1 MNTSKTLS
9 KQGSSHIKTVFLAG
23 SILFV
28 IILLGFF
35 MTTSRT
41 ATSEDP
47 DGFNRLIDSSSP
59 YLLKHAENPVDWY
72 EWGDEAL
79 EKAKREDKLIFL
91 SIGYTACHW
100 CNELESECF
109 EHQDFAD
116 VINPRYVAI
125 KVDREQRPDL
135 DDIYMQ
141 AAISFRGSGGWP
153 NNVFLTPDLNPV
165 YAIGYQKRE
174 VFKNILLSVDK
185 QWKEDREKIR
195 ESGEMITRELKAHL
209 ERGGEF
215 ENTAKL
221 SMSAITNYMDK
232 KDGGFG
238 SSTKFPMTS
247 ALEFI
252 LTEAL
257 DDTFLITTLDNMAGR
272 GMYDHVGGGFHRYSV
287 DKEWAVPH
295 FEKMLY
301 DNALLARL
309 YARAALILNKPEYGE
324 VARQTLKFIERELMN
339 DEGGFVSSLDADSE
353 GGEGAYYIWSLDD
366 IKAADVDPRF
376 AEDYGVSEE
385 GNVFDI
391 VVTENGAEQHPTGK
405 SALSRKNEHSHKESL
420 SKLYEARKSRSRPP
434 LDDKVVASWH
444 ALTIS
449 AFAIAGVA
457 LDDPNLIT
465 RAEKGA
471 RFTLEKLKFSHNWRN
486 GMASGAANLE
496 DHAFAAMAFWNL
508 FEATGRDEYFA
519 EAIKYVNRAKL
530 LFSAGDGG
538 YYTVEPSP
546 DLIARP
552 RAGDDNP
559 LPSGAAV
566 LARVDWRLSAALDDS
581 SRKKDSIKTAQHLI
595 GVMGGANLQGGEAMI
610 LHQET
615 SNERVE
621 VVYAFA
627 EDEKKKLEWLRKG
640 FTRRWGVVKIPLGA
654 SSISPILSEG
664 RLPVTETRAYVC
676 RDTICLIPSATP
688 DEVTTRIE
696 SLDGA

>member
-1 MNTSKTLS
+1 MS
-9 KQGSSHIKTVFLAG
+9 GSTILVGQSGNRIKVALLAG
-23 SILFV
+23 SIILA
-28 IILLGFF
+28 ILLLGLF
-35 MTTSRT
+35 MMTARTTI
-41 ATSEDP
+41 P
-47 DGFNRLIDSSSP
+47 DGFNRLAKSSSP
-59 YLLKHAENPVDWY
+59 YLLKHAQNPVDWY

-100 CNELESECF
+100 CNELERECF

-165 YAIGYQKRE
+165 YAVGYQKRE
-174 VFKNILLSVDK
+174 VFKNILLSVNK
-185 QWKEDREKIR
+185 QWNEDREKIR
-195 ESGEMITRELKAHL
+195 ESGKMITRELKAHL

-215 ENTAKL
+215 TKSPKL
-221 SMSAITNYMDK
+221 AMSAITNYMDRE
-232 KDGGFG
+232 DGGFG
-238 SSTKFPMTS
+238 SNTKFPMTS
-247 ALEFI
+247 ILEFI
-252 LTEAL
+252 LTEGL
-257 DDTFLITTLDNMAGR
+257 DDKFLQTTLDNMAGR

-287 DKEWAVPH
+287 DKEWAIPH

-324 VARQTLKFIERELMN
+324 VARQTLIFIERELMN
-339 DEGGFVSSLDADSE
+339 DEGGFLSSLDADSE
-353 GGEGAYYIWSLDD
+353 GGEGAYYTWSQDD
-366 IKAADVDPRF
+366 IKAVGVDPRF
-376 AEDYGVSEE
+376 AEDYGVTKE

-391 VVTENGAEQHPTGK
+391 VVTEKGAEQHPTGK
-405 SALSRKNEHSHKESL
+405 SALSRKDDRNHKKSL
-420 SKLYEARKSRSRPP
+420 DKLYEARKSRPRPP

-444 ALTIS
+444 ALTVS

-457 LDDPNLIT
+457 LDDPNLIA
-465 RAEKGA
+465 RAENGA
-471 RFTLEKLKFSHNWRN
+471 RFIVEKLRYSHNWRN
-486 GMASGAANLE
+486 GKASGAANLN
-496 DHAFAAMAFWNL
+496 DHAFAAMAFWDL
-508 FEATGRDEYFA
+508 FEATGQDEYLA
-519 EAIKYVNRAKL
+519 EAKKYVNRAKL

-538 YYTVEPSP
+538 YYMVEPSA

-552 RAGDDNP
+552 RAYDDNP
-559 LPSGAAV
+559 LPSGSAV
-566 LARVDWRLSAALDDS
+566 LARVDWRLSAVLNDS
-581 SRKKDSIKTAQHLI
+581 MRKEDSMKTALHLI

-610 LHQET
+610 LHREV
-615 SNERVE
+615 SSERIE
-621 VVYAFA
+621 LVYAFA
-627 EDEKKKLEWLRKG
+627 DDEKQKYEWLRKG

-654 SSISPILSEG
+654 SSISPTLSEG
-664 RLPVTETRAYVC
+664 RLPATESKAYVC
-676 RDTICLIPSATP
+676 RDTICLIPSETP

-696 SLDGA
+696 SLDGV